1 MKPFRK
7 KKLYRLDEIHA
18 MSQAFGRPMKGM
30 AYAKFAL
37 IPFLCFGG
45 FSYLFFHY
53 WWVALI
59 CGFIGSLYGW
69 FFLLQKQV
77 KNDYEKDAL
86 YERNRFLNNMTQML
100 TNENMT
106 LIKAFSISSDYA
118 EGELKKKL
126 IDLQNILIDG
136 SDKEVIESFRK
147 LRDFYKSDVQFDQ
160 YLEQL
165 AIMFVEGRT
174 PIKSLKDTKDHHNQ
188 ILIKQDKFIQL
199 KKARKRDF
207 NTMIFYSVGFIAAL
221 MFSFTLQKF
230 IDIYAHTPFGMIT
243 SSLYLLIIFGIYHS
257 FNKRFF
263 DDSITEVKI

>member
-18 MSQAFGRPMKGM
+18 MSQAFGRPMKGK
-30 AYAKFAL
+30 AYVKFAL

-45 FSYLFFHY
+45 FSYLLFHY

-59 CGFIGSLYGW
+59 CGIIGGLYGW

-77 KNDYEKDAL
+77 KNDYEKAAL
-86 YERNRFLNNMTQML
+86 DERNRFLNNITQML
-100 TNENMT
+100 TNDNMT
-106 LIKAFSISSDYA
+106 LIKAFSISSSYA
-118 EGELKKKL
+118 EGELRKKL
-126 IDLQNILIDG
+126 IDLQTVLVDG
-136 SDKEVIESFRK
+136 SETEIIEAFRE

-199 KKARKRDF
+199 KKARRRDF
-207 NTMIFYSVGFIAAL
+207 NTMLLYSVGFIGAL
-221 MFSFTLQKF
+221 ILSFTLEKF
-230 IDIYAHTPFGMIT
+230 ITIYAHSIVGMIT
-243 SSLYLLIIFGIYHS
+243 SSLYLLIIFGFYHS
-257 FNKRFF
+257 FNKKYY
-263 DDSITEVKI
+263 DDSIT